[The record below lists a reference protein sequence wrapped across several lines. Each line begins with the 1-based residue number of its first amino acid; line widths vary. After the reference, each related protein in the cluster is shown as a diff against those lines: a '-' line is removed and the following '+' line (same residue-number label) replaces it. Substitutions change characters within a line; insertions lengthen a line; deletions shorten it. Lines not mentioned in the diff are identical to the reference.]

1 MTPNAPFLMGL
12 CFLNGAEP
20 GGLYRNIGRQRRY
33 EASLCAVGAIM
44 RAFCPR
50 GPFANIRMVSYHR
63 RGRTGDDNGAII
75 KMKRAGHSLAHDRSR
90 AVERSGAQPSS
101 FDAVLRGTKTY
112 THARDELYEIFFLRA
127 RQTSTGIFG
136 TAVSFFALY
145 YIPEIR
151 ILFWRESR
159 YISRDMP
166 RVGWFTANCKC
177 KFDSGFLSRELKITA
192 TRERL
197 LLFRD
202 LYPLLP
208 EFVYSIFHAAAANR
222 KRESRNWVL
231 R

>member
-1 MTPNAPFLMGL
+1 MLPEWSWARGTLSESVDNVVT
-12 CFLNGAEP
+12 
-20 GGLYRNIGRQRRY
+20 RRRFVRS
-33 EASLCAVGAIM
+33 ARLCAHSAREGRSRI
-44 RAFCPR
+44 
-50 GPFANIRMVSYHR
+50 FAWYRITVHR

-75 KMKRAGHSLAHDRSR
+75 KMKRAGHSLAHDRPR

-101 FDAVLRGTKTY
+101 SDAVLRGTKTY

-145 YIPEIR
+145 HIPEIR

-159 YISRDMP
+159 YISRDIP
-166 RVGWFTANCKC
+166 RVSWFTANCKC

-192 TRERL
+192 TPERL

-222 KRESRNWVL
+222 KRKSRNWVL